1 MRTNVLVPSAGTSE
15 FFKDS
20 YYPKIL
26 IEVDGKP
33 MVQRIVE
40 EYQSISNVHYIFLL
54 REEECRKFHTDSIVR
69 LLTDS
74 NCDVI
79 RIRGNTKGALCTALL
94 AVDYIDNDDKL
105 IIVNNDEIRD
115 VNYKTLMDYYE
126 EKKADAGV
134 ISFEN
139 YHPRWTYI
147 RTEDDYVVEV
157 AEKKPISKNAI
168 TGFYYYRQGKY
179 FVESAKRRIR
189 KRNLIN
195 GVYYVSGS
203 INEMILQNQ
212 KVAYYQIAN
221 EAYHSLYSMEK
232 INSYEKWRS
241 QNENRKN

>member
-1 MRTNVLVPSAGTSE
+1 MRTNVLVPSVGVSE

-26 IEVDGKP
+26 MEVNGKP
-33 MVQRIVE
+33 MVQHIVE
-40 EYQSISNVHYIFLL
+40 EYQDINNIHYIFVLK
-54 REEECRKFHTDSIVR
+54 EEECRKFHTDDIVK

-79 RIRGNTKGALCTALL
+79 RIHGGTKGSLCTSLMAI
-94 AVDYIDNDDKL
+94 DYIDNSDKL

-115 VNYKTLMDYYE
+115 VNYNDLIDYYE
-126 EKKADAGV
+126 EKEADAGV

-147 RTEDDYVVEV
+147 KTEDDYVVEV
-157 AEKKPISKNAI
+157 AEKRPISKKAV
-168 TGFYYYRQGKY
+168 TGFYYYRQGKD
-179 FVESAKRRIR
+179 FIESAKRRIR
-189 KRNLIN
+189 KRNSLN

-232 INSYEKWRS
+232 IKNYEKWVRR
-241 QNENRKN
+241 NEER